1 MQNHSRL
8 KKAFLAIFLFA
19 LTYIGMAIVLQ
30 KIGLENAHVFIK
42 NSGIWAPVIFV
53 VVCASTLIV
62 APLSGS
68 SFFVAGGV
76 LFDKNSAFFLSFFAS
91 IIGCSINFWISR
103 TFGRRIAERLVGKT
117 DLEQLDRFIDRLSA
131 HRSIFYIIL
140 LMPLSQDIVSYAV
153 GLTRVN
159 YWRFL
164 VALIVSAIAVVAAY
178 VYLGSSLLEFFIQR

>member
-1 MQNHSRL
+1 MQNKLRL
-8 KKAFLAIFLFA
+8 KRAFVAILLFA
-19 LTYIGMAIVLQ
+19 LTYVGMAIVLQ
-30 KIGLENAHVFIK
+30 KIGLENAHLFIK
-42 NSGIWAPVIFV
+42 NSGIWAPVLFV
-53 VVCASTLIV
+53 IVCAATLII

-68 SFFVAGGV
+68 SLFVAGGV
-76 LFDKNSAFFLSFFAS
+76 LFGKESAFFLSFFAS
-91 IIGCSINFWISR
+91 VIGCSINFWVSR
-103 TFGRRIAERLVGKT
+103 TLGRRFAERLVGAT

-131 HRSIFYIIL
+131 QQSVFYIIL

-153 GLTRVN
+153 GLTRVS

>member
-1 MQNHSRL
+1 MQNKLRL
-8 KKAFLAIFLFA
+8 KKALVAILLFT
-19 LTYIGMAIVLQ
+19 LTYVGMAIVLQ
-30 KIGLENAHVFIK
+30 KVGLENAHLFIR

-53 VVCASTLIV
+53 IVCASTLIV

-68 SFFVAGGV
+68 SIFVLGGV
-76 LFDKNSAFFLSFFAS
+76 LFGKDSAFFLSFFAS
-91 IIGCSINFWISR
+91 LIGCSINFWLSR
-103 TFGRRIAERLVGKT
+103 TFGRHLAERLIGKT
-117 DLEQLDRFIDRLSA
+117 DLEQLDRLINRLSA
-131 HRSIFYIIL
+131 QQSIFYIIL